1 MTTIKRQPG
10 PLTNENIFPDYYKDI
25 LDLRPRYPS
34 MYPPDDNCCD
44 YTCCFACS
52 PLVAVVWT
60 FCCLGVTG
68 KKIKKCCSKE
78 KRDIVVIP
86 STPVPKQDSP
96 PSVVV
101 PAPRGGPAHRDPSF
115 IP

>member
-1 MTTIKRQPG
+1 MPTIKTQPL
-10 PLTNENIFPDYYKDI
+10 PHETKDMFPDNYKDI
-25 LDLRPRYPS
+25 LELRPRYPS

-68 KKIKKCCSKE
+68 KKLKSCCSKE
-78 KRDIVVIP
+78 KRNIVVIP
-86 STPVPKQDSP
+86 ATPVPKQESP
-96 PSVVV
+96 PSVIV